1 MIWKRENLKKEDFLK
16 EIFNFT
22 VNGVNKIKNI
32 RSNVICDTRVKKDK

>member
-1 MIWKRENLKKEDFLK
+1 MEKGKFKREDFLK

-32 RSNVICDTRVKKDK
+32 RSNVICDTRVKNNK